1 MTDPDD
7 SVERLLAGLDHPALR
22 DAPPAPGSPRYNAI
36 LEKAMTQTATPSTI
50 DDYHNGAPSIA
61 RRRRP
66 TRSWKGW
73 AAMGATAAA
82 VAAAVVVG
90 VVPGINPPKSAAAA
104 VSTAADR
111 TAKETRFRSETVNTY
126 KTVTA
131 PHEWK
136 TTSGTADFNGS
147 DFRLLE
153 HTPYGDHV
161 YTVVGKNLYETF
173 QGQTTVRS
181 LASLSPS
188 SPGDRPFF
196 FASHTFTQAAA
207 SLVRASLT
215 DSDIK
220 EVGDEHVR
228 GVATKHFRVGLS
240 PATAQ
245 ALAKAA
251 QEDSLYEWFD
261 LNGDTST
268 IQSLDIWFDDNDL
281 IRRLQWRGTNVT
293 GTVEFYD
300 FGAPVTINA
309 PAVTAGK

>member
-1 MTDPDD
+1 
-7 SVERLLAGLDHPALR
+7 
-22 DAPPAPGSPRYNAI
+22 
-36 LEKAMTQTATPSTI
+36 MTQTVTPSTI
-50 DDYHNGAPSIA
+50 VDHYNGAPSIS

-73 AAMGATAAA
+73 AAIIGTG
-82 VAAAVVVG
+82 VAAAVVAAAVAVG
-90 VVPGINPPKSAAAA
+90 VVPGINQPKSAQAA
-104 VSTAADR
+104 VLTAADR
-111 TAKETRFRSETVNTY
+111 TAKQTRFRSETVNTY
-126 KTVTA
+126 RTTTS

-147 DFRLLE
+147 NFRLLE

-173 QGQTTVRS
+173 RGQTTVRS
-181 LASLSPS
+181 LDSFSSSP
-188 SPGDRPFF
+188 PGDRPFF
-196 FASHTFTQAAA
+196 TAQTFTQAAA

-251 QEDSLYEWFD
+251 KEDSLYEWFD

-293 GTVEFYD
+293 GTLEFYD
-300 FGAPVTINA
+300 FGTPVTINA

>member
-7 SVERLLAGLDHPALR
+7 SVKRLLAGLDHPALR

-36 LEKAMTQTATPSTI
+36 LEKAMTQTATPSAI
-50 DDYHNGAPSIA
+50 FDYHDGTASIP

-73 AAMGATAAA
+73 AAMGVAAAA
-82 VAAAVVVG
+82 VAAAVAVG
-90 VVPGINPPKSAAAA
+90 VVPGVNQPKSAEAA
-104 VSTAADR
+104 VLTAADR
-111 TAKETRFRSETVNTY
+111 TARETRFRSETVNTY
-126 KTVTA
+126 KTTTS
-131 PHEWK
+131 PQEWK
-136 TTSGTADFNGS
+136 TTSRTAEFNGS

-161 YTVVGKNLYETF
+161 YTVAGKNLYETF
-173 QGQTTVRS
+173 RGQTTVRS
-181 LASLSPS
+181 LDSFSSSPS
-188 SPGDRPFF
+188 GDRPFF
-196 FASHTFTQAAA
+196 ITQTFAQAAR

-220 EVGDEHVR
+220 EVGDDQVR
-228 GVATKHFRVGLS
+228 GVATKHFRVDLS

-251 QEDSLYEWFD
+251 EADSLYEWFD

-281 IRRLQWRGTNVT
+281 IRRIQWKGTNVT
-293 GTVEFYD
+293 GTNEFYD
-300 FGAPVTINA
+300 FGASITINA
-309 PAVTAGK
+309 PAVTTGK